1 FGFQQFSSV
10 NRQQGG
16 DGDALS
22 LFARAGWA
30 RGDWSFDA
38 AVHRESRTRNATLR
52 LDEAP
57 GVPPFVGGLT
67 HSIARAAYRTPD
79 ARGLWGQVALRTGTW
94 REETDAGDGAS
105 AFPADTVDTL
115 VTRRQMVGTA
125 GLTLYGVR
133 LSGTGRYRT
142 VG

>member
-1 FGFQQFSSV
+1 
-10 NRQQGG
+10 
-16 DGDALS
+16 
-22 LFARAGWA
+22 
-30 RGDWSFDA
+30 
-38 AVHRESRTRNATLR
+38 
-52 LDEAP
+52 AP

-79 ARGLWGQVALRTGTW
+79 ARGLWGQVALHTGTW

-142 VG
+142 VGDAWYFTPSVRASWARWGLTTSALLEQNAEDSV